1 MTLIDTIPKPH
12 EIETFSG
19 RFVDT
24 KHPDPDSIILED
36 IAHALSNICR
46 YGGHCSRFYSV
57 AEHSVFVSK
66 RMERKGYGK
75 AMCLAALHHDDAEAY
90 LGDVPRPLK
99 PLLGARYRDLTEK
112 MDRAIVRGL
121 ELPFALDDLHSE
133 AVKQADNWALFV
145 EAEHL
150 LPSEGGDFLRVQDDG
165 VPGRIVVPD
174 YWRGG
179 LSPVEAEGLF
189 LSRHWEL
196 V

>member
-1 MTLIDTIPKPH
+1 MTLPKPH

-24 KHPDPDSIILED
+24 KQPDPESIILED

-46 YGGHCSRFYSV
+46 YGGHCGRFYSV
-57 AEHSVFVSK
+57 AEHSVFVS
-66 RMERKGYGK
+66 RRLERKGYGK

-99 PLLGARYRDLTEK
+99 PLLGARYRELTDR
-112 MDRAIVRGL
+112 MDAAIVQGL
-121 ELPFALDDLHSE
+121 SMPFTPE
-133 AVKQADNWALFV
+133 AFHAEPVKQADNWALFV

-150 LPSEGGDFLRVQDDG
+150 LPSEGGEFLRVDDADQ
-165 VPGRIVVPD
+165 PERIVVPD
-174 YWRGG
+174 YWLDG

-196 V
+196 TE